1 MLYYDKVQEVSYV
14 PSFKPIKQSRVS
26 GEVAEQLKQSILLGQ
41 FEAGDKLPSE
51 RDLANQFQVSRIA
64 IREAL
69 RFLENTGFV
78 ETRQGVTGGTFV
90 TDLSFEHLSN
100 AFVDL
105 FLAEKISVPELVEV
119 RVLVEPEI
127 ARLAATKIDRK
138 RAKLLKEAIEAED
151 LPIRSLGEDLDTKT
165 SVHYILAET
174 CGNHFLEALER
185 SLMALTRRVV
195 QTVDADQPFIHPAGM
210 HRPVV
215 EAVLA
220 GNPDAAAA
228 AMRHHAIEFGEN
240 LINMEKAFR
249 ARKSQAAYSTE
260 R

>member
-1 MLYYDKVQEVSYV
+1 M

-51 RDLANQFQVSRIA
+51 RDLSNQFQVSRIA

-105 FLAEKISVPELVEV
+105 FLAEKISARAFWV
-119 RVLVEPEI
+119 RSGGPRNKGDWRRQ
-127 ARLAATKIDRK
+127 RLIKPT
-138 RAKLLKEAIEAED
+138 LKG
-151 LPIRSLGEDLDTKT
+151 S
-165 SVHYILAET
+165 H
-174 CGNHFLEALER
+174 
-185 SLMALTRRVV
+185 
-195 QTVDADQPFIHPAGM
+195 
-210 HRPVV
+210 
-215 EAVLA
+215 
-220 GNPDAAAA
+220 
-228 AMRHHAIEFGEN
+228 
-240 LINMEKAFR
+240 
-249 ARKSQAAYSTE
+249 
-260 R
+260 